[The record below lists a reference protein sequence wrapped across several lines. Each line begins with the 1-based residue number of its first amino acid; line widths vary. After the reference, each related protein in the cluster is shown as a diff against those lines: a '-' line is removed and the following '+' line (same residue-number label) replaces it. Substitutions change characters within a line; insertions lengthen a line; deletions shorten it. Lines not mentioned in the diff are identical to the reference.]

1 MFSFPD
7 PRALASL
14 NKVHI
19 ELVLSERSLLV
30 VFSVISHLPYS
41 LDHLPFEIP

>member
-14 NKVHI
+14 DKIPI

-30 VFSVISHLPYS
+30 VFSVISHHPYF
-41 LDHLPFEIP
+41 LDHPPLEIP